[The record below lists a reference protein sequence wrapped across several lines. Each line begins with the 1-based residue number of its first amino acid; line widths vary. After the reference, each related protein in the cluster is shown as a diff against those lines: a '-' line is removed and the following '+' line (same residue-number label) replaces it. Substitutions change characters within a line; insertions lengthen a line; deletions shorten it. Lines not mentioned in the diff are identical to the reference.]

1 MVGWLVVGWCQS
13 SLQEVVGLP
22 SSLEVVLAVK
32 EEGVTSAEPRLEL
45 RNDVFVRTAVTA
57 DNILITVVADYPMVT

>member
-1 MVGWLVVGWCQS
+1 
-13 SLQEVVGLP
+13 LP